1 MYLIILIILTPPLP
15 PSQTNDVTL
24 YVWQSFLSPLWAG
37 TGMHVSSHTLA
48 CCYNLLA
55 LYCGTNV
62 DQRLVIWLYMSN
74 TISGPSPPHC
84 SASLPAARSR
94 PCSTCKSIVVF
105 FVEFVCL
112 FCSCFFFKNACERAK
127 HPWHSVSAAV
137 PVPVGGDRRG
147 PTGLLQQTWTSMVV
161 AGWCLLIHTEGWS
174 CAHCTCS
181 GLCMIVC
188 LECCC

>member
-1 MYLIILIILTPPLP
+1 MYLIILIILTPP

-48 CCYNLLA
+48 RCDNLLA

-84 SASLPAARSR
+84 SASLPAAHSR

-105 FVEFVCL
+105 CWVRVFVLFLFFLFFLKKMHANVQSTHGTASVLRFQCL
-112 FCSCFFFKNACERAK
+112 WAGIGGGRPGFSNRHE
-127 HPWHSVSAAV
+127 
-137 PVPVGGDRRG
+137 PV
-147 PTGLLQQTWTSMVV
+147 W
-161 AGWCLLIHTEGWS
+161 W
-174 CAHCTCS
+174 
-181 GLCMIVC
+181 
-188 LECCC
+188 